1 MNRVKSA
8 SNHTFYISF
17 YHSFHI
23 LFLPV
28 NSTSVNSVFH
38 SVNSI
43 LFEILNPQAFIPNSI
58 STFHAT
64 FLYAIFG
71 TLCVLPF
78 ILHSIPYFMLHVVP
92 YIPHSCY
99 STFHSTCTCT
109 FLSPFCAT
117 KPFQIPCY
125 FLFQIPCC
133 TCCTFHSLF
142 RSTFHILDTVV

>member
-78 ILHSIPYFMLHVVP
+78 ILHSIPYFMLHVIP

-99 STFHSTCTCT
+99 STLTILHVHVLSFLHSVLQNLSRFLATFYSRFHTAHAVPS
-109 FLSPFCAT
+109 
-117 KPFQIPCY
+117 
-125 FLFQIPCC
+125 
-133 TCCTFHSLF
+133 
-142 RSTFHILDTVV
+142 ILYSVLHFIF

>member
-8 SNHTFYISF
+8 SNHTL
-17 YHSFHI
+17 H
-23 LFLPV
+23 
-28 NSTSVNSVFH
+28 STSH
-38 SVNSI
+38 STIHFTFYSFQSILHQSILCSLLYSI

-78 ILHSIPYFMLHVVP
+78 ILHSIPYFMLHVIP

-99 STFHSTCTCT
+99 STLTILHVHVLSFLHSVLQNLSRFLATFYSRFHTAHAVPS
-109 FLSPFCAT
+109 
-117 KPFQIPCY
+117 
-125 FLFQIPCC
+125 
-133 TCCTFHSLF
+133 
-142 RSTFHILDTVV
+142 ILYSVLHFIF